1 MLKKCLKHDLKYV
14 YDVWKIAT
22 LIFIPLSVIGGLS
35 MRAMFTDE
43 VYPVLINV
51 LSVIGMMLFYL
62 GTVAYVFVGAGM
74 GMYRY
79 YLTCFTDEGYLTF
92 TLPVRRHTILN
103 SKILSTVIP
112 FAASLV
118 VMLLCFHITFAIAP
132 STDVG
137 YENMSVLAATYSR
150 LADGIAAGFEES
162 GLWFFVYVLEVIM
175 LSVATVFAAILAFFS
190 SITRS
195 PERKKKPKR
204 SALKF
209 IIYYIAMF
217 PTMMVIAGVILL
229 IGSCSEAIAEA
240 APLTQGESNAI
251 VALILMMV
259 TMMMLIISALL
270 YRDNLKMIREKLNL
284 S

>member
-35 MRAMFTDE
+35 MRVMFTDE

-79 YLTCFTDEGYLTF
+79 YQTCFTDEGYLTF
-92 TLPVRRHTILN
+92 TLPVKRHTILN

-112 FAASLV
+112 LAASLV

-150 LADGIAAGFEES
+150 LGDGIAAGFEES
-162 GLWFFVYVLEVIM
+162 GLWFVVYVLEVIM

-217 PTMMVIAGVILL
+217 PAMMVIAGVILL

-240 APLTQGESNAI
+240 APLTPGESNAI

-259 TMMMLIISALL
+259 TMMMVIISALL